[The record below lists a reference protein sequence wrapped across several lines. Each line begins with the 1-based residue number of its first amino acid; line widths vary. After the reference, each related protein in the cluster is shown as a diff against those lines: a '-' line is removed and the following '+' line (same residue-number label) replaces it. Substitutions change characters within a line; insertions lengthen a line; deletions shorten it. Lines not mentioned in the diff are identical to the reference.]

1 MAETRTLDLEW
12 QQFQAVSLAVET
24 PVFQRKL
31 MRSAFYAGAAS
42 MLELITG
49 GDAQRATVQQRRR
62 LYETLLDELE
72 RYNAEFKR
80 RPDG

>member
-1 MAETRTLDLEW
+1 
-12 QQFQAVSLAVET
+12 
-24 PVFQRKL
+24 